1 MNDQL
6 YEVRF
11 GVEHYAQLINESLI
25 DQESWQDMVE
35 GAVALC
41 LEFQDEPACSEN
53 PYLCSLL
60 TTAIICV
67 LMKSKDFVVDSD
79 HVHELEL
86 VRSTKRAL
94 AEVISNIQDEV
105 NECYPEGDD

>member
-25 DQESWQDMVE
+25 DQESWRDMVE

-41 LEFQDEPACSEN
+41 LEFQDEPA
-53 PYLCSLL
+53 
-60 TTAIICV
+60 
-67 LMKSKDFVVDSD
+67 
-79 HVHELEL
+79 
-86 VRSTKRAL
+86 
-94 AEVISNIQDEV
+94 
-105 NECYPEGDD
+105 